1 MPAFDAIL
9 SAFITLFV
17 TIDPIGLAPIFLGI
31 TTGMSNS
38 ERVSVALKA
47 SFVALITLFIFALLG
62 TIILSTL
69 GITIHAFRVAGGLL
83 LFYIAFEM
91 IFEKRQERQEV
102 TSKTAF
108 TKEHLTSIAVFPL
121 AFPLIAGP
129 GAISALIILS
139 TSMGE
144 NWQGQ
149 AILLGTITLVIILVF
164 ICFSASGYID
174 KYLGV
179 TVRMVLSRLLGVLL
193 AALAVQFVAD
203 GAIALFKG

>member
-1 MPAFDAIL
+1 MPAYEAIL

-17 TIDPIGLAPIFLGI
+17 TIDPIGLAPIFLGV
-31 TTGMSNS
+31 TTGMNNK
-38 ERVSVALKA
+38 ERVSVAFRAAL
-47 SFVALITLFIFALLG
+47 VALVTLFIFAILG
-62 TIILSTL
+62 SVILNAL

-83 LFYIAFEM
+83 LFYISFEM
-91 IFEKRQERQEV
+91 IFEKRQERQEE
-102 TSKTAF
+102 TTKKAF
-108 TKEHLTSIAVFPL
+108 TKEHLTSLAVFPL

-139 TSMGE
+139 TSMGD

-149 AILLGTITLVIILVF
+149 SVLLGIVTFVIILVF
-164 ICFSASGYID
+164 ICFSASGFID

-203 GAIALFKG
+203 GAIALFS

>member
-1 MPAFDAIL
+1 MPAFDVIL

-31 TTGMSNS
+31 TTGMNNK
-38 ERVSVALKA
+38 ERISVAFKA
-47 SFVALITLFIFALLG
+47 AMVALITLFIFALLG
-62 TIILSTL
+62 TLILNAL
-69 GITIHAFRVAGGLL
+69 GITIHAFRVAGGFL

-91 IFEKRQERQEV
+91 IFEKRQERQEE
-102 TSKTAF
+102 TSKKAF

-139 TSMGE
+139 TNIGG

-149 AILLGTITLVIILVF
+149 AVLLGI
-164 ICFSASGYID
+164 
-174 KYLGV
+174 
-179 TVRMVLSRLLGVLL
+179 
-193 AALAVQFVAD
+193 
-203 GAIALFKG
+203 

>member
-1 MPAFDAIL
+1 MPAFDVIL

-17 TIDPIGLAPIFLGI
+17 TIDPIGLAPIFLGV
-31 TTGMSNS
+31 TTGMDNK
-38 ERVSVALKA
+38 ERISVAFRAAL
-47 SFVALITLFIFALLG
+47 VALITLFIFAILG
-62 TIILSTL
+62 TLILNAL
-69 GITIHAFRVAGGLL
+69 GITIHAFRVAGGFL

-91 IFEKRQERQEV
+91 IFEKRQERQEE
-102 TSKTAF
+102 TSKKAF

-139 TSMGE
+139 TNIGG

-149 AILLGTITLVIILVF
+149 AVLLGIITSVIAIVF
-164 ICFSASGYID
+164 ICFSASGLID

-203 GAIALFKG
+203 GIIALARA

>member
-1 MPAFDAIL
+1 MPAFDVIL

-31 TTGMSNS
+31 TTGMNNK
-38 ERVSVALKA
+38 ERISVAFRA
-47 SFVALITLFIFALLG
+47 SMVALITLFIFALLG
-62 TIILSTL
+62 TIILNAL
-69 GITIHAFRVAGGLL
+69 GITIHAFRVAGGFL

-91 IFEKRQERQEV
+91 IFEKRQERQEE
-102 TSKTAF
+102 TSKEAF

-139 TSMGE
+139 TNIGG

-149 AILLGTITLVIILVF
+149 AVLLGIITFVVTLVF
-164 ICFSASGYID
+164 ICFSASGLID

-203 GAIALFKG
+203 GAIALVNT